1 MVNNLTLDI
10 AKSNTVQK
18 TSYVTT
24 KELAEVLNVDVRTIE
39 RTVNKLIDTTAENFS
54 TVLSKSS
61 GGRPS
66 KIFTE
71 EQATLIKQEIQKHHN
86 LASRKIDSV
95 STEYEENMLIENAMM
110 ILKQRELRLQE
121 KIIELENENK
131 ELVPKAEVYERISES
146 TGLKTIGETAKIL
159 GIGEKRLFAL
169 LRENGIF
176 FYDNGVNQVKQQYIN
191 SGYFQTKENPYVHNG
206 VNKLYTRIFVTS
218 KGLLWLENKIGA

>member
-1 MVNNLTLDI
+1 MNNLTLDI
-10 AKSNTVQK
+10 AKCNTVQK

-95 STEYEENMLIENAMM
+95 STDYEMELLTQRVIAYHIQKANEYKERAEKAENRV
-110 ILKQRELRLQE
+110 Q
-121 KIIELENENK
+121 
-131 ELVPKAEVYERISES
+131 ELVPKAEVYERILES
-146 TGLKTIGETAKIL
+146 TGLKTIGETTKIL

-218 KGLLWLENKIGA
+218 KGLLWLENKISA

>member
-1 MVNNLTLDI
+1 MNNLTLDI
-10 AKSNTVQK
+10 AKCNTVQK

-95 STEYEENMLIENAMM
+95 STDYEMELLTQRVIAYHIQKANEYKERAEKAENRV
-110 ILKQRELRLQE
+110 Q
-121 KIIELENENK
+121 

-146 TGLKTIGETAKIL
+146 TGLKTIGETVKIL

-218 KGLLWLENKIGA
+218 KGLLWLENKISA

>member
-1 MVNNLTLDI
+1 MNNLTLYI
-10 AKSNTVQK
+10 AKCNTVQK

-95 STEYEENMLIENAMM
+95 STDYEMELLTQRVIAYHIQKANEYKERAEKAENRV
-110 ILKQRELRLQE
+110 Q
-121 KIIELENENK
+121 
-131 ELVPKAEVYERISES
+131 ELVPKVEVYERISES

-206 VNKLYTRIFVTS
+206 VNKLYTRIFVTA
-218 KGLLWLENKIGA
+218 KGLLWLEHKIV